1 MLLLTSPVLV
11 RARDAGNRLARKAAS
26 RTTHDADDRL
36 ARTAASHTTRDADD
50 RLART
55 AASRSA
61 REAGNRLA
69 ASRPARDLG
78 SRLAREAWQRWFL
91 DRHAAFWSRELGL
104 PAQLQPRLPGAA
116 KLLAARVAEIVDET
130 ADTRTFVLRVGGGW
144 PGHLAG
150 QYVPVEA
157 EIDGVRVRRCYSIS
171 SGASRAG
178 TTRIAITV
186 KRVPGGK
193 MSTWLHDHVRRG
205 DTLQIGEPGGDFV
218 VGAGRPLLL
227 VGGGSGM
234 TPIIA
239 IVRDLHA
246 RGELRMSS
254 GAARVVVVHAARTD
268 ADAIFAADLAAI
280 ESRAP
285 GLYVLAHRDEQD
297 GRLDAAALQRLVP
310 DLARREVFVC
320 GPAGLMDMVIDVAT
334 AAGAPV
340 HHERF
345 VAAPLVRAR
354 DGQPRNQGSP
364 DSQPGNHG
372 ALHSQPGKHGS
383 PDSQLRNRAASDSQ
397 PANQGAPVL
406 HAIQLRGRRVTV
418 AGTGPLLAE
427 LERAG
432 ERPAHGC
439 RMGICNSCRCH
450 KASGTVENLV
460 TGAVSSEPD
469 QEIRLCVSVARSD
482 LELAL

>member
-11 RARDAGNRLARKAAS
+11 RARDAANRLARKAAS
-26 RTTHDADDRL
+26 RSDRDPDSRL
-36 ARTAASHTTRDADD
+36 ARDAGSRLARKAANHSARDADS
-50 RLART
+50 RLARD
-55 AASRSA
+55 A
-61 REAGNRLA
+61 
-69 ASRPARDLG
+69 G

-116 KLLAARVAEIVDET
+116 KQLAARVVEIIDET
-130 ADTRTFVLRVGGGW
+130 ADTRTFVLRVGGSW

-150 QYVPVEA
+150 QYIPVEA

-171 SGASRAG
+171 SGASRPGA
-178 TTRIAITV
+178 TRIAITV
-186 KRVPGGK
+186 KRMPGGK

-205 DTLQIGEPGGDFV
+205 DTLQIGEPAGDFV

-239 IVRDLHA
+239 IVRDLLA
-246 RGELRMSS
+246 RGELKTSS
-254 GAARVVVVHAARTD
+254 GAARVVVVHAARSD

-285 GLYVLAHRDEQD
+285 GLYVLAHRDTHD
-297 GRLDAAALQRLVP
+297 GRLDAAALARLVP
-310 DLARREVFVC
+310 DLRRREVFVC
-320 GPAGLMDMVIDVAT
+320 GPAGLMDLVTEAAT

-345 VAAPLVRAR
+345 VAAPLAR
-354 DGQPRNQGSP
+354 TR
-364 DSQPGNHG
+364 DSQPGNG
-372 ALHSQPGKHGS
+372 GAPALH
-383 PDSQLRNRAASDSQ
+383 
-397 PANQGAPVL
+397 V
-406 HAIQLRGRRVTV
+406 IQLRGRRVAV
-418 AGTGPLLAE
+418 AGTGPLLGE

-432 ERPAHGC
+432 ERPPHGC

-450 KASGTVENLV
+450 KASGTVEDLV

>member
-11 RARDAGNRLARKAAS
+11 RARDAANRLARKAAS
-26 RTTHDADDRL
+26 RSDRDPDSRL
-36 ARTAASHTTRDADD
+36 ARDAGSRLARKAANHSARDADS
-50 RLART
+50 RLARD
-55 AASRSA
+55 A
-61 REAGNRLA
+61 
-69 ASRPARDLG
+69 G

-116 KLLAARVAEIVDET
+116 KQLAARVVEIIDET
-130 ADTRTFVLRVGGGW
+130 ADTRTFVLRVGGSW

-150 QYVPVEA
+150 QYIPVEA

-171 SGASRAG
+171 SGASRPGA
-178 TTRIAITV
+178 TRIAITV
-186 KRVPGGK
+186 KRMPGGK
-193 MSTWLHDHVRRG
+193 MSTWLHHHVRRG
-205 DTLQIGEPGGDFV
+205 DTLQIGEPAGDFV

-239 IVRDLHA
+239 IVRDLLA
-246 RGELRMSS
+246 RGELKTSS
-254 GAARVVVVHAARTD
+254 GAARVVVVHAARSDT
-268 ADAIFAADLAAI
+268 DAIFAADLAAI

-285 GLYVLAHRDEQD
+285 GLYVLAHRDTHD
-297 GRLDAAALQRLVP
+297 GRLDAAALARLVP
-310 DLARREVFVC
+310 DLRRREVFVC
-320 GPAGLMDMVIDVAT
+320 GPAGLMDLVTEAAT

-345 VAAPLVRAR
+345 VAAPLAR
-354 DGQPRNQGSP
+354 TR
-364 DSQPGNHG
+364 DSQPGNG
-372 ALHSQPGKHGS
+372 GAPALH
-383 PDSQLRNRAASDSQ
+383 
-397 PANQGAPVL
+397 V
-406 HAIQLRGRRVTV
+406 IQLRGRRVAV
-418 AGTGPLLAE
+418 AGTGPLLGE

-432 ERPAHGC
+432 ERPPHGC

-450 KASGTVENLV
+450 KASGTVEDLV